1 MIVPITR
8 EVKILLLKALKRGH
22 FTEEEMI
29 KLNSEIFAN
38 SDLLSLTRLGET
50 IYECRKINEKIRQES
65 NAESV

>member
-38 SDLLSLTRLGET
+38 SDLLSLRRMGE
-50 IYECRKINEKIRQES
+50 IAVAAKEVNEQIRQAK
-65 NAESV
+65 NL